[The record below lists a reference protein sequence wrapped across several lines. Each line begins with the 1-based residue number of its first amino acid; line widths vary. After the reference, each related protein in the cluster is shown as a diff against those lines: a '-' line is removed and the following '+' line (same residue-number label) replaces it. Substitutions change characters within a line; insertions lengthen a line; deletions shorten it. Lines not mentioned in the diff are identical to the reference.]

1 MNYLLN
7 LFLYICFIVYAKHC
21 EAFFMYTKFKF
32 YEEQND
38 IIIVDKHLLFNVQV
52 IDDGHIDILFKN
64 NDSYYI
70 IIR

>member
-38 IIIVDKHLLFNVQV
+38 NIIVDKHLLFNVQV